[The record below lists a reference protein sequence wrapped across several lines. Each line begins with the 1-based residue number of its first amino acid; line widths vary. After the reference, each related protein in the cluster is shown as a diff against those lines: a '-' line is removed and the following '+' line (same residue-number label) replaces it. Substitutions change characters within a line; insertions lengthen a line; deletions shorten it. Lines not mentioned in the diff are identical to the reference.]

1 MKKFAYF
8 MAVGLAFT
16 VLQVA
21 TVEADMI
28 PGTDCAATPGGP
40 EAVAACWDAQAA
52 AGGGD
57 HPCSGM
63 TGDALIKCT
72 EENPPPSG
80 TSAAG
85 GPPTLTLEDPQCQLA
100 PADRDP
106 GCPTMATTNDFAG
119 ADHAENRDDMGNVI
133 GADCAD
139 PANKLLSECGGGGDT
154 GVALTIGDP
163 KCIVGAGHRDPGCPN
178 FGQP

>member
-1 MKKFAYF
+1 MNKFVYF
-8 MAVGLAFT
+8 LAVGLAFT

-63 TGDALIKCT
+63 TGDALITCT
-72 EENPPPSG
+72 NENPPPSG
-80 TSAAG
+80 TSEAG
-85 GPPTLTLEDPQCQLA
+85 GPPTLTLDDPLCQLA

-106 GCPTMATTNDFAG
+106 GCPPMASMTED
-119 ADHAENRDDMGNVI
+119 
-133 GADCAD
+133 
-139 PANKLLSECGGGGDT
+139 DT

>member
-1 MKKFAYF
+1 MNKFVYF
-8 MAVGLAFT
+8 MAVALAFT

-28 PGTDCAATPGGP
+28 PGTT
-40 EAVAACWDAQAA
+40 
-52 AGGGD
+52 GD
-57 HPCSGM
+57 DTHPCGAL

-85 GPPTLTLEDPQCQLA
+85 GPPTLTLEDPRCQLA

-106 GCPTMATTNDFAG
+106 GCPVMPGTAPMAPPMCGDQPCPAPTGDHPPGEHHDGPPSGTSEAG
-119 ADHAENRDDMGNVI
+119 G
-133 GADCAD
+133 
-139 PANKLLSECGGGGDT
+139 PP
-154 GVALTIGDP
+154 ALTIGDP
-163 KCIVGAGHRDPGCPN
+163 KCIVGAAHRDPGCPN

>member
-1 MKKFAYF
+1 MNKFVYF
-8 MAVGLAFT
+8 LAVGFAFT

-40 EAVAACWDAQAA
+40 DAVAACFDAQ

-63 TGDALIKCT
+63 TGDALITCT
-72 EENPPPSG
+72 NENPPPSG

-85 GPPTLTLEDPQCQLA
+85 GPPTLTLEDPLCQLA

-106 GCPTMATTNDFAG
+106 GCPAMAGGAG
-119 ADHAENRDDMGNVI
+119 DGTHAGMAPGTSATGMAPGTGAGDD
-133 GADCAD
+133 
-139 PANKLLSECGGGGDT
+139 
-154 GVALTIGDP
+154 GVALTIGDAR
-163 KCIVGAGHRDPGCPN
+163 CIVGAAMRDPRCPN
-178 FGQP
+178 ANMP